1 MIAVIGLLTLTFI
14 QLWLPQLAP
23 NNSGNIRSE
32 LTFFR
37 KKQAWLIIGLTA
49 IGTGGLFA
57 WISYI
62 APLMTEVSKFSAS
75 SVPYVLVLA
84 GLGMVVGNFV
94 GGKLADKVSPVK
106 ACLILM
112 ITMAISLSVIFFVSQ
127 NQILSLVMTFIT
139 GGLSMAVGSPIQTLM
154 INTAKGAEMLGAAAT
169 QAAFNIGNALGAFL
183 GGLPIAWGLGFTSP
197 EIVGVIMASTGAVF
211 ALTLSRQKVKVVEE
225 EAVLVGE

>member
-1 MIAVIGLLTLTFI
+1 FI

-62 APLMTEVSKFSAS
+62 APLMTEVSKFAAS
-75 SVPYVLVLA
+75 SVPYVLILA
-84 GLGMVVGNFV
+84 GLGMVAGNFI

-112 ITMAISLSVIFFVSQ
+112 ITMAISLIVIFFVSQ

-183 GGLPIAWGLGFTSP
+183 GGLPIAWGWGFTSP
-197 EIVGVIMASTGAVF
+197 EIIGVIMASTGALF

-225 EAVLVGE
+225 EVVLAGE